1 LSGLLAVTRSGHE
14 TARVVV
20 LTRYPRPGLVKTRLI
35 PVLGPEGSADLHRT
49 LAGHCIRQMMPL
61 VATRE
66 AQLEVCYDGGSAREI
81 RAWLGRGMRLR
92 PQGEGSLGDRL
103 RDAFAA
109 AFREGVGRAV
119 AIGSDCPAL
128 SVCHCREALALL
140 ADVDVVLGPAEDG
153 GYYLIA
159 IRRETAAPALAALFG
174 YSVVWGSDSVL
185 RQTLDLARR
194 AGLRHALIEPL
205 ADIDRPEDLPLFDRM
220 LADEERIRTQPSV
233 AVVIPAL
240 NEQQDIG
247 RAIESAI
254 AGGADEVIVADGG
267 SIDATVQVAA
277 TAGARIVT
285 PSGVGRAA
293 QMNAG
298 AAATTADV
306 LVFLHADTVLP
317 VDSANQAAAA
327 LACID
332 VAGGGFDFAIEGRRG
347 WREAI
352 AEPVGRARA
361 RITGF
366 PYGDQGLF
374 MRRSTF
380 EALGGYPE
388 IPVMEDWELV
398 RRLKRIGRVGVVR
411 APAWTSPRAWREHGL
426 LRPTA
431 VNLAMIAAYA
441 AGVDPQR
448 LAAWRRKV
456 TANH

>member
-1 LSGLLAVTRSGHE
+1 LSGLLAVTRSGRE

-49 LAGHCIRQMMPL
+49 LAGHCIRQVKPL
-61 VATRE
+61 LATRE
-66 AQLEVCYDGGSAREI
+66 AQLEVRFDGGSEREM
-81 RAWLGRGMRLR
+81 RAWLGRRTRLR

-109 AFREGVGRAV
+109 AFREGVRCAV

-128 SVCHCREALALL
+128 SVSHCREALSLL

-159 IRRETAAPALAALFG
+159 IRREAAAPALAALFG
-174 YSVVWGSDSVL
+174 DSVAWGSGSVL
-185 RQTLDLARR
+185 RQTLDLAGR

-205 ADIDRPEDLPLFDRM
+205 ADIDRPDDIPLFEK
-220 LADEERIRTQPSV
+220 LVAEEERIRTQASV

-240 NEQQDIG
+240 NEQQEIG
-247 RAIESAI
+247 RAIESAV

-267 SIDATVQVAA
+267 STDATVQVAA
-277 TAGARIVT
+277 MAGARVVT

-306 LVFLHADTVLP
+306 LVFLHADTVL
-317 VDSANQAAAA
+317 SADFASQAAAA
-327 LACID
+327 LERAD
-332 VAGGGFDFAIEGRRG
+332 VVAGGFDFAIRERRG

-361 RITGF
+361 RITSF

-374 MRRSTF
+374 MRRGVF
-380 EALGGYPE
+380 EALGRYPE
-388 IPVMEDWELV
+388 IPVMEDWELM
-398 RRLKRIGRVGVVR
+398 RRLKRIGRVVVVR
-411 APAWTSPRAWREHGL
+411 SPAWTSPRAWREHGL
-426 LRPTA
+426 LKPTA
-431 VNLAMIAAYA
+431 VNLAVIAAYT
-441 AGVDPQR
+441 AGVAPAR

-456 TANH
+456 TASR